1 MKTDFTKFIL
11 DRLLGSRSFG
21 LIHQRKVTKK
31 DGTEF
36 EIRFQEA
43 EILQEN
49 RRPRVVEISIQN
61 QGHYEEGLYTL
72 SAESFRPD
80 MYEKLEMAYP
90 KLTPLDE
97 ALKLGA
103 KENKT

>member
-1 MKTDFTKFIL
+1 MLIL
-11 DRLLGSRSFG
+11 KVFG

-43 EILQEN
+43 ETVQEN
-49 RRPRVVEISIQN
+49 RRPRVVEISIPGE
-61 QGHYEEGLYTL
+61 GHYKEGLYTL

-80 MYEKLEMAYP
+80 KYERLEMTYP
-90 KLTPLDE
+90 SLTPLDE
-97 ALKLGA
+97 ALKLGE
-103 KENKT
+103 KENKAWNGRKPA

>member
-1 MKTDFTKFIL
+1 MLIL
-11 DRLLGSRSFG
+11 KVFG

-43 EILQEN
+43 ETVQEN
-49 RRPRVVEISIQN
+49 RRPRVVEISIQGE
-61 QGHYEEGLYTL
+61 GHYKEGLYTL

-80 MYEKLEMAYP
+80 RYERLEMAYP
-90 KLTPLDE
+90 TLTPLDE
-97 ALKLGA
+97 ALKAGEKQIKA
-103 KENKT
+103 WTGGKSA